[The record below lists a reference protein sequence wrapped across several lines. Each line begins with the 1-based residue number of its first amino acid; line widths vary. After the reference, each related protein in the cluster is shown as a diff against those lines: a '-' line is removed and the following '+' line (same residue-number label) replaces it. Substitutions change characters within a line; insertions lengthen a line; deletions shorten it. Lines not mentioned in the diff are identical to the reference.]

1 MTADTILIY
10 SYYFTGG
17 ALFLLALLGLAVS
30 AKLAII
36 DKHSR
41 RFFVSSFLILV
52 LSIIAYLTDL
62 LVFSDPYLASI
73 EKIASFFE
81 TLLPFLLMPI
91 LSAYVLHCCEE
102 KLRNSVLFNTALVLW
117 FMLFVLLCVS
127 QFTKDIYY
135 ITPDNQFVRGR
146 WYPLLIFP
154 MLALL
159 LVNLAGVIRRRKK
172 LKKKYYKAFLLY
184 LIPPMITII
193 IQAFAT
199 VFLLIIIAVSI
210 SAFSMFWIIISDQHE
225 QYIHQQKEIADQ
237 HTRITMLQMR
247 PHFIYN
253 TMMSIYYLCEQN
265 PRKGQQVIMD
275 FITYLRKN
283 FNAIASNT
291 TIPFWEELEHTRAYL
306 AVEQAQFDDILF
318 VEYDT
323 PHVQFRIP
331 PLTLQPIVENS
342 VKHGMDPDFAE
353 PLRIFIKTEI
363 TNSENKITVSDNGPG
378 FKMSIKPEPHMALD
392 NIRFRLES
400 IGGQLTIDSGN
411 NGTKVVIT
419 VPKNVR

>member
-41 RFFVSSFLILV
+41 RFFVSSFFILV

-91 LSAYVLHCCEE
+91 LSAYILHCCEE
-102 KLRNSVLFNTALVLW
+102 KLRNSVLFNTELVLW
-117 FMLFVLLCVS
+117 FMLFALLCVS

-154 MLALL
+154 MLALM

-172 LKKKYYKAFLLY
+172 LTKKYFIAFLLY
-184 LIPPMITII
+184 LIPPMIAMI

-199 VFLLIIIAVSI
+199 VFLLIVIAVSI
-210 SAFSMFWIIISDQHE
+210 SAFSMFWIIITDQHE
-225 QYIHQQKEIADQ
+225 QYIRQQKEIADQ
-237 HTRITMLQMR
+237 RTRITMLQMR

-291 TIPFWEELEHTRAYL
+291 TIPFLEELEHTRAYL

-323 PHVQFRIP
+323 PQVQFRIP

-363 TNSENKITVSDNGPG
+363 TKSENKITVSDNGPG
-378 FKMSIKPEPHMALD
+378 FKMTGKPEAHMALD